1 MGAMTKVPYIRA
13 FMVSILLVAP
23 FALYC
28 EGYANGDS
36 FSPDVMPYNKH
47 VSRFVTSYIKNN
59 WRELY
64 IIKKRSRAP
73 FAIVDSIFSLYH
85 VPAQLKYLA
94 VVESELKSGAVSRVG
109 AVGPWQLMPAT
120 ARILGLKVTRTR
132 DERTQYCKS
141 TKAAARYL
149 KDLHAEFGDWLLVL
163 AAYNGG
169 PGPVYHAIHMS
180 RSRDF
185 WSLQNYLPAES
196 RDHVKKFLAALY
208 YFEGQTSI
216 SAR

>member
-1 MGAMTKVPYIRA
+1 MAG
-13 FMVSILLVAP
+13 ILLIAP

-36 FSPDVMPYNKH
+36 FSPDVMPYNNKH

-59 WRELY
+59 RQELY

-73 FAIVDSIFSLYH
+73 FAIVDSIFSQYH
-85 VPAQLKYLA
+85 IPVQLKYLA
-94 VVESELKSGAVSRVG
+94 VIESELKSGAVSRVG
-109 AVGPWQLMPAT
+109 AVGPWQLMPVT

-149 KDLHAEFGDWLLVL
+149 KDLYSEFGDWLLVL

-169 PGPVYHAIHMS
+169 PGPVYHAMHMS
-180 RSRDF
+180 RSRNF

-196 RDHVKKFLAALY
+196 RDHVKKFLASLY